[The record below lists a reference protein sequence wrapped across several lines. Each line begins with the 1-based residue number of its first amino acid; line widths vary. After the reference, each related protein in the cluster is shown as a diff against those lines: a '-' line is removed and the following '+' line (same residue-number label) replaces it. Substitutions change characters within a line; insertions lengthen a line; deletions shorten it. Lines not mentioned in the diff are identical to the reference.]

1 MEERRSLHWRD
12 LRLALRLEL
21 VEVRE
26 NGVELLGDGGL
37 AASNLPRH
45 SLQIPESIPARPTT
59 DRFRKIR
66 QVSSS
71 IFLYMNQKE
80 GDTACVY

>member
-1 MEERRSLHWRD
+1 MQC

-37 AASNLPRH
+37 AGRRVRRAQPGLGVLAPHR
-45 SLQIPESIPARPTT
+45 LLG
-59 DRFRKIR
+59 
-66 QVSSS
+66 VV
-71 IFLYMNQKE
+71 
-80 GDTACVY
+80 GDALAQERATRLHPQEK